1 MFPNQPGP
9 QLPPQPTPPPVPSSP
24 NYLDQIAPQAPKK
37 DLFKFGPK
45 LLILVLGI
53 IILLVGIM
61 AFAFNASN
69 TAKKQ
74 PLETLYARL
83 TTTETIATAAQTKLK
98 SSELRSL
105 NSNLKIYLANT
116 NRDVA
121 DPLLAAGIDV
131 KKISKTVTAAESP
144 DEINARLEDARLNA
158 VYDRTYAREMAYQLD
173 TLITLMKQIYKSTS
187 STKLKEFLQATFDSL
202 EPTQKS
208 FEAFN
213 AANG

>member
-9 QLPPQPTPPPVPSSP
+9 QQPIQPTPPPVPSSP

-37 DLFKFGPK
+37 DLFKIGPK
-45 LLILVLGI
+45 LMILVLGI

-69 TAKKQ
+69 TAKKK

-121 DPLLAAGIDV
+121 DPLLAAGINV
-131 KKISKTVTAAESP
+131 SKISKTVTDAESP
-144 DEINARLEDARLNA
+144 DAINARLEDARLNA